1 MESSQ
6 APARNTLAVE
16 QLTLQ
21 DFRNYH
27 NEEAQFAAGV
37 NFVVGR
43 NAQGKTNLLEAV
55 HCLSG
60 LGSPRSQDAA
70 LIREGAGRAVLHGR
84 LARSSR
90 QVQIDIEWKPG
101 RGARCLLNGSPLP
114 GTRALGEVMVCVFFG
129 PDDLLVIKGSPEGRR
144 RMLDDLAVKLK
155 PARHATGREWD
166 RVLRQRNA
174 LLKSLR
180 ATHPGSKERGTALS
194 TLEVWDETFCR
205 AGAALT
211 AARLEALQMLLPYAA
226 KRYEAI
232 AGGGCFEMSYVSDW
246 LATDPATKSRS
257 ESDLRVELTTALSSV
272 HQRELERG
280 MSLMGPQRDD
290 LMVTLTT
297 KNGEG
302 ALDARVYA
310 SQGDQRTSALALK
323 LGEHDLLTE
332 VLGVAPVLL
341 LDDVFSEL
349 DASRREWLDAT
360 VRDMGQTI
368 LSSAEPGGAGD
379 LVPDRVLEISGGR
392 IQHG

>member
-1 MESSQ
+1 M
-6 APARNTLAVE
+6 PAQNSLYVE
-16 QLTLQ
+16 QLALQ

-27 NEEAQFAAGV
+27 NEEAQFAPGV
-37 NFVVGR
+37 NFIVGR
-43 NAQGKTNLLEAV
+43 NAQGKTNLLEAI
-55 HCLSG
+55 HCLGG

-70 LIREGAGRAVLHGR
+70 LIRDGAARAVLHGR
-84 LARSSR
+84 LKRGSR
-90 QVQIDIEWKPG
+90 RVQIDIEWRTGKGP
-101 RGARCLLNGSPLP
+101 RCLLNGSPLQ

-144 RMLDDLAVKLK
+144 RLLDDLGVKLR
-155 PARHATGREWD
+155 PARHATGREWE

-174 LLKSLR
+174 LLKGMR
-180 ATHPGSKERGTALS
+180 ATHPGSKERGTALA

-205 AGAALT
+205 TGAALA
-211 AARLEALQMLLPYAA
+211 AARLEALSLLLPYAA
-226 KRYEAI
+226 KRYETI
-232 AGGGCFEMSYVSDW
+232 AGGGGFEMSYASDW
-246 LATDPATKSRS
+246 LGGNGMEGPRS
-257 ESDLRVELTTALSSV
+257 ESDLRTELTAALSSV
-272 HQRELERG
+272 RRREIERG
-280 MSLMGPQRDD
+280 MSLVGPQRDD
-290 LMVTLTT
+290 LMVRLTT
-297 KNGEG
+297 RDGEG

-349 DASRREWLDAT
+349 DASRRKWLDET

-379 LVPDRVLEISGGR
+379 LEPDCVLKISGGR
-392 IQHG
+392 VQRG

>member
-1 MESSQ
+1 VP
-6 APARNTLAVE
+6 APNTLAVE
-16 QLTLQ
+16 QLTLH

-27 NEEAQFAAGV
+27 NEEVRLAAGV
-37 NFVVGR
+37 NFIIGH
-43 NAQGKTNLLEAV
+43 NAQGKTNLLEAI
-55 HCLSG
+55 HCLGG

-70 LIREGAGRAVLHGR
+70 LIREGAERAVLHGR
-84 LARSSR
+84 LKRASR
-90 QVQIDIEWKPG
+90 RVQIDIEWRSG
-101 RGARCLLNGSPLP
+101 RGARCLLNGSPRQ
-114 GTRALGEVMVCVFFG
+114 GTRALSEVMVCVFFG

-144 RMLDDLAVKLK
+144 RLLDDLAIKLK
-155 PARHATGREWD
+155 PARHATGREWE

-180 ATHPGSKERGTALS
+180 ATHPGSKERATALA
-194 TLEVWDETFCR
+194 TLEVWDETLCR

-211 AARLEALQMLLPYAA
+211 AARLEALSLLLPYAA
-226 KRYEAI
+226 KRYQAI
-232 AGGGCFEMSYVSDW
+232 AGGGCFEMSYSSDW
-246 LATDPATKSRS
+246 LTGEGAEGPRS
-257 ESDLRVELTTALSSV
+257 ESDLRTELTAALSSV
-272 HQRELERG
+272 RQREIERG
-280 MSLMGPQRDD
+280 MSLVGPQRDD
-290 LMVTLTT
+290 LMVRLTT
-297 KNGEG
+297 TDGEG

-349 DASRREWLDAT
+349 DASRRKWLDET

-379 LVPDRVLEISGGR
+379 LEPDCVLRISGGR